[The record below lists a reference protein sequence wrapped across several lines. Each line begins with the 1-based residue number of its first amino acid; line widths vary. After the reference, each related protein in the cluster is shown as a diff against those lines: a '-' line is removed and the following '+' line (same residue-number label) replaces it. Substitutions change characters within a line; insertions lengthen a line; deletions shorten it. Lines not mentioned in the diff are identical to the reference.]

1 MVDTDYERGRF
12 GALFFVLKTII
23 NSSMTDTNIIDRQP
37 TKFDYASPIQF
48 RFKMTKLPK
57 VEFFVQTANI
67 PGISLGSTTQDTPLK
82 DIAGAGDKVNYQ
94 SLDISFLVDENLNN
108 YKELHDWILGLGFPQ
123 SHDQFKTLQGTSADR
138 FPGTTASTA
147 ATGTSIK
154 QPLDEGGIYSD
165 ATLTVLN
172 SKNIAKTEIRF
183 QNVYPISL
191 GSLSYDIKASD
202 VDYLQVSASFNY
214 MYYDIVQIS
223 TS

>member
-1 MVDTDYERGRF
+1 MVDTDYEKGRF

-123 SHDQFKTLQGTSADR
+123 SHDQFKTLQGTSDDR

-147 ATGTSIK
+147 ATGTSVK

-191 GSLSYDIKASD
+191 GALSYDIKASD
-202 VDYLQVSASFNY
+202 VDYLQVGASFNY

>member
-1 MVDTDYERGRF
+1 MVDTDYEKGRF